1 MLNQVVILGRIT
13 GEPELVELE
22 SGKKVS
28 NLTIA
33 VPRSYKNAEG
43 VYDTDFVDV
52 VLWDNVARNTIDYCK
67 KGDLIGVKGRIE
79 TLIDKETNT
88 KRMQINGEKVTFLAA
103 KSREQE
109 KEMLQEMYQVMTN
122 DIIKNSKEDVNLF
135 NSYAERF
142 NVDMCP
148 IPEEIEK
155 SNEEQ
160 DKNEEQEGRE

>member
-109 KEMLQEMYQVMTN
+109 KE
-122 DIIKNSKEDVNLF
+122 
-135 NSYAERF
+135 
-142 NVDMCP
+142 
-148 IPEEIEK
+148 
-155 SNEEQ
+155 NELT
-160 DKNEEQEGRE
+160 R